1 MQAIILAGGKGT
13 RLLPYTKKIPKPLLP
28 IDDIPIIEIIIR
40 QLKVH
45 GFDTIILAV
54 GHMHH
59 LFQSFFEDGSK
70 FGVKISY
77 TVESKPLGTAGAL
90 SKCFSKLDENFLMM
104 NGDILTTL
112 DFQNLMNFHIKESSD
127 FTIATHNRTVKIDYG
142 VLESDNSKN
151 LLRYIEK
158 PHYDYMVSMGI
169 NIVNKSSIKKYIRKE
184 KYLDIPDLVKEL
196 IKYKSKILCYK
207 ETCDWLDIGRVDDY
221 EKASSVF
228 LRNKNKYLID

>member
-13 RLLPYTKKIPKPLLP
+13 RLLPYTKTIPKPLLP
-28 IDDIPIIEIIIR
+28 IEDIPIIEIIIR

-45 GFDTIILAV
+45 GFNSIILAV

-77 TVESKPLGTAGAL
+77 TVENIPLGTAGAL
-90 SKCFSKLDENFLMM
+90 SKCFSELEENFLMM

-112 DFQNLMNFHIKESSD
+112 NFQNLMNFHTKENND
-127 FTIATHNRTVKIDYG
+127 FSIATHNRTVKIDYG
-142 VLESDNSKN
+142 VLESDNSNN

-158 PHYDYMVSMGI
+158 PHYDYKVSMGI
-169 NIVNKSSIKKYIRKE
+169 NIVRKSSIKKYIDEE

-196 IKYKSKILCYK
+196 LKNKSKILCYK
-207 ETCDWLDIGRVDDY
+207 ENCDWLDIGRVDDY
-221 EKASSVF
+221 EEASSIF
-228 LRNKNKYLID
+228 LRNKKKYLID

>member
-13 RLLPYTKKIPKPLLP
+13 RLLPYTKTIPKPLLP

-45 GFDTIILAV
+45 GFDTIIIAV

-77 TVESKPLGTAGAL
+77 TIESTPLGTAGAL
-90 SKCFSKLDENFLMM
+90 SKCFSELEENFLMM

-112 DFQNLMNFHIKESSD
+112 NFQNLMNFHIKKNND
-127 FTIATHNRTVKIDYG
+127 FSIATHNRTVKIDYG
-142 VLESDNSKN
+142 VLKSDNSNN

-169 NIVNKSSIKKYIRKE
+169 NIVKKSSIKKFINEE

-196 IKYKSKILCYK
+196 IKNKSKILCYK

-221 EKASSVF
+221 EEASSIL